1 MAVDLSRFKVPVGSL
16 VLDAALV
23 IALIVSDT
31 RQTEQLSQINQ
42 RVQTIE
48 AGHIRQNSEARIM
61 VLERRAD
68 ESDDFKREMRSQ
80 LNRIEDKLDRIVG
93 GR

>member
-48 AGHIRQNSEARIM
+48 AGHIRQNSEARTM